1 MEKNVNILSIQSWV
15 AYGHVGNAA
24 ARFPL
29 QRLGA
34 EVWAVNTVQFSNHP
48 GHGGFTGQVFTGAMI
63 GELVDGIAAL
73 GVLAQTDAVLSGY
86 LGNEAIGEAVLDAVA
101 RVRTL
106 RPDMLYCCDPVMGDR
121 GPGLYVRAGIPGLLH
136 DRAVAQADILT
147 PNQFELEQLVPELGN
162 GLHGLADL
170 VEAARGLRGRMHRAG
185 PRCVLVTS
193 VEARETPADA
203 VDLLLVFD
211 GGAALLRTPRLPIS
225 ASGAG
230 DLISALFLFHLR
242 DSGDPVKA
250 MERAAASVWGILR
263 RTAEAGSHELL
274 LVQAQDELVNPSR
287 TFRTEPL

>member
-1 MEKNVNILSIQSWV
+1 MNILSIQSWV

-24 ARFPL
+24 ALFPL

-34 EVWAVNTVQFSNHP
+34 EVWAINTVQFSNHP

-73 GVLAQTDAVLSGY
+73 GALAQTDAVLSGY

-121 GPGLYVRAGIPGLLH
+121 GPGLYVRAGIPRLLH

-147 PNQFELEQLVPELGN
+147 PNQFELEQLVPDLGA
-162 GLHGLADL
+162 GPHGFSEL
-170 VEAARGLRGRMHRAG
+170 VEAARGLRGRMYQPG

-193 VEARETPADA
+193 VEARETPAEA
-203 VDLLLVFD
+203 VDVLLVFEA
-211 GGAALLRTPRLPIS
+211 GAALLRTPRLPIS

-242 DSGDPVKA
+242 DANDPVQA
-250 MERAAASVWGILR
+250 LERAASSVWGILR
-263 RTAEAGSHELL
+263 RTAEVGSRELL
-274 LVQAQDELVNPSR
+274 LIQAQDELVSPSR
-287 TFRTEPL
+287 AFRAEPL